1 MTRIDVEPREGHWV
15 VKGPG
20 GQESRGFH
28 RQRDAR
34 AAARRI
40 VQSQGGGE
48 VIVHTYSGQIA
59 ERDTVPA
66 RTGGWSQ
73 RSSRSGRIRNR
84 NGASGASAG

>member
-1 MTRIDVEPREGHWV
+1 MKRVDVEPREGRWV

-20 GQESRGFH
+20 GQESRGYY

-34 AAARRI
+34 TAARRI
-40 VQSQGGGE
+40 VQRQGGGE
-48 VIVHTYSGQIA
+48 VIVHTHSGQIA

-73 RSSRSGRIRNR
+73 RSNRSGRIVNR
-84 NGASGASAG
+84 NGASGASSG